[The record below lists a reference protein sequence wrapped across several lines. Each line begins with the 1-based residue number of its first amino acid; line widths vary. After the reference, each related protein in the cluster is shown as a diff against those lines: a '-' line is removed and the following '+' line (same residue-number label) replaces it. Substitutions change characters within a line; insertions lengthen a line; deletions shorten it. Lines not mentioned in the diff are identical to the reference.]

1 MGKNHVSAF
10 EMTDIVSGG
19 LNYSSTIKWRMVRG
33 TMEGFGFYFSDS
45 IALGYM
51 WHYHHGS

>member
-51 WHYHHGS
+51 

>member
-19 LNYSSTIKWRMVRG
+19 LNYSPTIKWRMVHWA
-33 TMEGFGFYFSDS
+33 MEGSAFY
-45 IALGYM
+45 LLTR
-51 WHYHHGS
+51 